1 MSELEQY
8 LRREERAIF
17 DLRAL
22 YETYG
27 YRRYKVGKFE
37 EYDLYA
43 HNKSFLTSESILTFT
58 DTDGRLMALKPD
70 VTLSIIKNCRDG
82 EGLQKLYYNENVYRV
97 TGGQSGFREIM
108 QTGLECIGDLDLYSV
123 CEVLMLAAKSLL
135 AVSERSVLDLSHL
148 DFLAGL
154 LDETRCADETREA
167 MLRCVGEKNVHGLR
181 AVCDE
186 AGVDAGLTDRICA
199 AAGLYG
205 PFGEALGQLS
215 AISVNEKTDAALAEL
230 KEIYRLMCAH
240 GVEKMLYL
248 DFSIVNDM
256 NYYNGVSF
264 QGFVDGIPSG
274 ILSGGRYD
282 NLMQKMGRRS
292 GAIGFAVYL
301 DQLERF
307 GGAGREYDVDVLLLY
322 GPEDDPAQVLQAVR
336 LMTVGGKT
344 VLAERRD
351 TGAVR
356 CRQKLRMRNG
366 GLEILE
372 TDD

>member
-1 MSELEQY
+1 MPELQQY
-8 LRREERAIF
+8 LKRDEKAIF
-17 DLRAL
+17 GLRAL

-27 YRRYKVGKFE
+27 YRRYKVSKFE

-70 VTLSIIKNCRDG
+70 VTLSIVKNVKDTG
-82 EGLQKLYYNENVYRV
+82 GLQKLYYNENVYRV
-97 TGGQSGFREIM
+97 SGGFGGFKEIM
-108 QTGLECIGDLDLYSV
+108 QTGLECIGPLDLYSV
-123 CEVLMLAAKSLL
+123 GEVLMLAARSL
-135 AVSERSVLDLSHL
+135 ATISERWVLAISHL
-148 DFLAGL
+148 DFLSGL
-154 LDETRCADETREA
+154 LGETGCAEDARAA
-167 MLRCVGEKNVHGLR
+167 MLRCVGERNIHGLTE
-181 AVCDE
+181 VCCR
-186 AGVDAGLTDRICA
+186 AGVASELTGRICA
-199 AAGLYG
+199 AAKLYG
-205 PFGEALGQLS
+205 PFGEALGELG
-215 AISVNEKTDAALAEL
+215 AISVNAQTDAALAEL
-230 KEIYRLMCAH
+230 GDVHRLMCAY
-240 GVEKMLYL
+240 GVEKNLCL

-282 NLMQKMGRRS
+282 NLMQKMGRRD

-307 GGAGREYDVDVLLLY
+307 GGGERKYDVDVLLLY

-336 LMTVGGKT
+336 LLTVGGKT
-344 VLAERRD
+344 VRAARCD
-351 TGAVR
+351 TGAIR
-356 CRQKLRMRNG
+356 CRQKLRMLNG